1 MKKINVFKNASFYLF
16 TTFIGGIFPLI
27 ALPIFTNYISIDDF
41 GIFSIAQVYSFFVS
55 GIANFGL
62 VVIFEREF
70 FEYSNKKQ
78 LSKLFYSIIVFVS
91 SLLLLFGIITLV
103 LKENLSI
110 FFFKSESYQNFI
122 LLSFISVGIASLKHY
137 YLIYFK
143 NTKDAKSF
151 ALYSIIDVIVLY
163 CIATVMVALFKSGIY
178 GIVYGQFFASV
189 FVLILLLFRFSKIFD
204 FNFDK
209 KILLKA
215 LKLSFPL
222 TPKIF
227 FGVINSQF
235 DKYMIGILSSL
246 GGAGIY
252 HIGQRLANVSY
263 LFMNAIQNIYAPEV
277 YNKMFT
283 LEKKEGGDQ
292 IGRYLTPY
300 IFISIFGVLIIS
312 IFSEE
317 IIKIMT
323 AKEYHLEGS
332 MKVVTLLSMLYGTY
346 FFAKQPQLIYSKKM
360 WISTYLI
367 LLGISLNIL
376 MNIPLINVWGY
387 EGAALGT
394 LIGGLVSGTISFL
407 LFQKYYYIKWE
418 IKKVSF
424 IYFLFFLFSL
434 ISIYILN
441 LELKYYQRF
450 LTRLTLLSLYII
462 TGFRLKIL
470 KFSFLIKAYN
480 FFFKKNEN
488 S

>member
-16 TTFIGGIFPLI
+16 TTFIGGVFPLI
-27 ALPIFTNYISIDDF
+27 ALPVFTSYISIDDF
-41 GIFSIAQVYSFFVS
+41 GVFSIAQVYSFFIC

-62 VVIFEREF
+62 TIIFEREF

-91 SLLLLFGIITLV
+91 TMLLFFGIMTLI
-103 LKENLSI
+103 LKEILSI

-122 LLSFISVGIASLKHY
+122 FLSFISVGIGSLKHY
-137 YLIYFK
+137 FLIYFK
-143 NTKDAKSF
+143 NKKDAKSF
-151 ALYSIIDVIVLY
+151 AFFSVIDVVLLY
-163 CIATVMVALFKSGIY
+163 CIATFMVVFFKSGIY
-178 GIVYGQFFASV
+178 GIIYGQFFGSV
-189 FVLILLLFRFSKIFD
+189 FVLILLLVRFSKIFD

-209 KILLKA
+209 NILLKA

-235 DKYMIGILSSL
+235 DKYMIGFLSSL
-246 GGAGIY
+246 GGVGIY
-252 HIGQRLANVSY
+252 HIGQRLANISY

-277 YNKMFT
+277 YNKMFN

-292 IGRYLTPY
+292 IGKYLTPY
-300 IFISIFGVLIIS
+300 IFISIFGVLITS

-323 AKEYHLEGS
+323 AKEYHLIGS

-346 FFAKQPQLIYSKKM
+346 FFGKQPQLIYAKKT
-360 WISTYLI
+360 WISTWLI
-367 LLGISLNIL
+367 LLGIILNIV
-376 MNIPLINVWGY
+376 MNIPLINILGY

-407 LFQKYYYIKWE
+407 LFQKYYYINWE
-418 IKKVSF
+418 LKRVSI

-441 LELKYYQRF
+441 IDLKYHQRF
-450 LTRLTLLSLYII
+450 LTRCTLLILYVI
-462 TGFRLKIL
+462 TGFGLKIL
-470 KFSFLIKAYN
+470 KLSSFIKAYN
-480 FFFKKNEN
+480 FFFKKK
-488 S
+488 